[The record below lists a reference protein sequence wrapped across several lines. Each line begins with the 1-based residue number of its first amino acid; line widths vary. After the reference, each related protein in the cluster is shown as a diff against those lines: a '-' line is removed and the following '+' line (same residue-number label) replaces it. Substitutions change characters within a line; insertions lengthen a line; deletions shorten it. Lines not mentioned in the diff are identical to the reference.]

1 VDGQLHGFSSEV
13 EILEGVALR
22 TYEFSSTFTLE
33 ASRNRVH
40 EVLVDLEYYA
50 EWWPQVRAVAKIDDD
65 HAIVVCRSALP
76 YDLEL
81 ELSAV
86 SRDADLLEVGI
97 DGPIRGWA
105 RYRLDEQGPGS
116 TSLRFEQE
124 VRAEAPMFV
133 LASYVARP
141 LLVWNHHRMMAGA
154 EQGLRAKFP
163 AQPSAATAAS

>member
-1 VDGQLHGFSSEV
+1 M
-13 EILEGVALR
+13 APR
-22 TYEFSSTFTLE
+22 TYRFSSTFTLE
-33 ASRNRVH
+33 APRKRVH
-40 EVLVDLEYYA
+40 ELLVDLEFYVD
-50 EWWPQVRAVAKIDDD
+50 WWPQVRAVAKIDDD
-65 HAIVVCRSALP
+65 HALVVCRSTLP

-86 SRDADLLEVGI
+86 SRDLDCLEVGI

-105 RYRLDEQGPGS
+105 RFHLDEQSPGR

-141 LLVWNHHRMMAGA
+141 LLVWNHHRMMTGLQ
-154 EQGLRAKFP
+154 QGLRATFGSG
-163 AQPSAATAAS
+163 QPSAATAAS

>member
-1 VDGQLHGFSSEV
+1 VHLGGRV
-13 EILEGVALR
+13 
-22 TYEFSSTFTLE
+22 TYRFSSTFTLE
-33 ASRNRVH
+33 APRKRVH
-40 EVLVDLEYYA
+40 DVLLDLEFYA
-50 EWWPQVRAVAKIDDD
+50 DWWPQVRAVGKIDDD
-65 HAIVVCRSALP
+65 HALVVCRSTLP

-86 SRDADLLEVGI
+86 RRDPGVLEVGI

-133 LASYVARP
+133 VASYVARP
-141 LLVWNHHRMMAGA
+141 LLVWNHHRMMVGA
-154 EQGLRAKFP
+154 ERGLRTKLEP
-163 AQPSAATAAS
+163 AQPSAEVSAS